1 MKYLHFQ
8 RCSQQRHGVEKTS
21 WSHAL
26 PGLPRGD
33 ASCGFQTTL
42 WHEISS
48 TDFVPVKLR
57 GYGPHQ
63 TACCDL
69 TSTVLIKNIDIRHYD
84 YVWEIIL
91 SLVTAIECCTVMMS
105 IIYLYLNTQIP
116 NAPEPQVERWVA
128 LIASLSLF
136 PSKKSAMIENYD
148 FRRPKAANLS

>member
-1 MKYLHFQ
+1 MKSKKLVEVMHCLLVRQ
-8 RCSQQRHGVEKTS
+8 RVMTWGY
-21 WSHAL
+21 
-26 PGLPRGD
+26 
-33 ASCGFQTTL
+33 QTTL

-136 PSKKSAMIENYD
+136 PSKKSAMIENND
-148 FRRPKAANLS
+148 FRRPSGGESILIHRNI